1 MNFNQQFLY
10 VMTLTLSIVSI
21 VYYFYNIHEIDAQA
35 NRTQALTIQLDPGVV
50 EFQPPVDTNTGQTI
64 KLPGTL
70 IGVKDPVTG
79 QIIARDVKF
88 VPPEVTGSSIIG
100 TLDANGLFS
109 RSDAPDSSF
118 ANPLPP
124 GTRELLPPGTRESF
138 RPDLGDTAQLFSQ
151 TNPTLTT
158 TAQAASP
165 TYNPPLMKCN
175 TVASDTEGG
184 YDIAKYAITGN
195 LNKDRLKGDDFTFQI
210 FSDLVE
216 GDETEITG
224 DDAPYKASILTDDG
238 DKSLGVKLKEISTA
252 CVDTQHVVNLKKI
265 AAINPEESDVFRSLS
280 Y

>member
-1 MNFNQQFLY
+1 LNLKINSNTNSKFKLYLLFLSTLPILTMISINYIDYAHGQLNQ
-10 VMTLTLSIVSI
+10 
-21 VYYFYNIHEIDAQA
+21 
-35 NRTQALTIQLDPGVV
+35 TQALTIQSNPGVV
-50 EFQPPVDTNTGQTI
+50 EFQPPVDSNTGQTI

-118 ANPLPP
+118 ANPLAP
-124 GTRELLPPGTRESF
+124 GTREVV
-138 RPDLGDTAQLFSQ
+138 GDFVGSGALFSQ

>member
-1 MNFNQQFLY
+1 LNLKINSNTNSKFKLYLLFLSTLPILTMISINYIDYAHGQLNQ
-10 VMTLTLSIVSI
+10 
-21 VYYFYNIHEIDAQA
+21 
-35 NRTQALTIQLDPGVV
+35 TQALTIQSNPGVV
-50 EFQPPVDTNTGQTI
+50 EFQPPVDSNTGQTI

-118 ANPLPP
+118 ANPLAP
-124 GTRELLPPGTRESF
+124 GTREVV
-138 RPDLGDTAQLFSQ
+138 GDFVGSGALFSQ

-238 DKSLGVKLKEISTA
+238 DKNLEIELKEISTA